1 MSAPIEREDLAI
13 GMHVLYSFCHRG
25 IELTHGAT
33 VEEIPPWTDQSGE
46 EHDSILL
53 RRPDERVVR
62 VAIDQIVV
70 LEPRKQRGD
79 DS

>member
-1 MSAPIEREDLAI
+1 MSAPIELGDLAI
-13 GMHVLYSFCHRG
+13 GMHVMYRFRLDSG

-62 VAIDQIVV
+62 VWT
-70 LEPRKQRGD
+70 R
-79 DS
+79 